1 MKRTLVWVA
10 LMCGVALGC
19 SSGSGEGDPT
29 IGSGGGIMVGA
40 GGGNVGGDGGRGGF
54 GLGSGGRSGSGGGAA
69 SCVPTADDT
78 GCVGEQYEGESLPLD
93 VYVLFDQSC
102 SMSCPISRGGPGQC
116 CMGDPNGRILPVR
129 EAMDLFLHDPQSAGI
144 GFGLGY
150 FGYMPLGS
158 TSCNPQDYDSPAVPL
173 GNGTADAIAS
183 SLRNAQPTGE
193 TPTGAAIRGTCE
205 YVRQAKAQRPGRST
219 VILLVTDGIP
229 ETPVSGCGAT
239 LQDAVAAANDCAGH
253 SSDPTKI
260 YVLGVGQALQNLNQ
274 IAVAGRTEKAYLVE
288 GGDVAQ
294 SVLAALNAIRGAAS
308 IPCELQI
315 PTPSSGDTLD
325 YNRVNLGICDAGGQN
340 QPTYRVQNNTECGG
354 KPGWYYDDPANPQ
367 KIVLC
372 DASCETVSV
381 PGARLHY
388 AVGCA
393 TRVTIK

>member
-1 MKRTLVWVA
+1 MKATTLVSVS
-10 LMCGVALGC
+10 LVCGVVFGC
-19 SSGSGEGDPT
+19 SSGSNDDGPLN
-29 IGSGGGIMVGA
+29 GSGGGIVVGA
-40 GGGNVGGDGGRGGF
+40 GQGNVAGN
-54 GLGSGGRSGSGGGAA
+54 LGSGGRSGGSGGSGTSA
-69 SCVPTADDT
+69 SCLPTPDDE

-129 EAMDLFLHDPQSAGI
+129 DAMDAFLHDPESAGI

-150 FGYMPLGS
+150 FGYMPIGS

-173 GNGTADAIAS
+173 DNRNADAIAT

-205 YVRQAKAQRPGRST
+205 YVRQAKVQRPGRST

-239 LQDAVAAANDCAGH
+239 LEDAVAAANECATN
-253 SSDPTKI
+253 SADPTKI

-294 SVLAALNAIRGAAS
+294 SVLAALNAIRGSAS
-308 IPCELQI
+308 IPCQFQI
-315 PTPSSGDTLD
+315 PTPASGDTLD
-325 YNRVNLGICDAGGQN
+325 FNRVNLGICDAGGQN
-340 QPTYRVQNNTECGG
+340 QPTFRVQNAGDCAGT
-354 KPGWYYDDPANPQ
+354 PGWYYDDPANPQ
-367 KIVLC
+367 KILLC
-372 DASCETVSV
+372 DASCATVSV
-381 PGARLHY
+381 PGARLQY
-388 AVGCA
+388 SVGCE
-393 TRVTIK
+393 TRVTIR